1 MNNWSNAQIISP
13 FVDVEADGAV
23 VGLVIN
29 LPPVQTAMRFADI
42 EARMEAWWDE
52 IGRELEQLQAWW
64 VNEDTH
70 HGQVNRARY
79 LAEDS
84 RLTAERLFLE
94 AMWQQVRSYMP
105 VAVTV
110 VSGIIR
116 Q

>member
-1 MNNWSNAQIISP
+1 MSKSNQIDNWLNAQIISP
-13 FVDVEADGAV
+13 FVDADGAV

-29 LPPVQTAMRFADI
+29 LPPVQTSMRFADI
-42 EARMEAWWDE
+42 EARMEARWGE

-64 VNEDTH
+64 VNKDTN

-79 LAEDS
+79 LAEDA
-84 RLTAERLFLE
+84 RLTAERRFLE

-105 VAVTV
+105 HAEVA
-110 VSGIIR
+110 